1 MIFFVGAPLS
11 VLNFWSAVEMRLK
24 IPSDNYHIY
33 MERNVTMVQKQ
44 HEDSQSA
51 WFYQVLP
58 WKTQTIKINIFEQTC
73 VGILTRDSYKISLM
87 VKNVDYSF
95 CKYYFISRSCF
106 LINFR
111 ELHITIIWNS
121 NRNVKYFFPR
131 NRIFL
136 KINFNKNLHLKF
148 FASNWLAIDCRSS

>member
-1 MIFFVGAPLS
+1 MLFFVGAPLS

-58 WKTQTIKINIFEQTC
+58 WKTQTIKINIFEPTC

-87 VKNVDYSF
+87 IKNVDYSF
-95 CKYYFISRSCF
+95 CKYFIIY
-106 LINFR
+106 L
-111 ELHITIIWNS
+111 EL
-121 NRNVKYFFPR
+121 
-131 NRIFL
+131 L
-136 KINFNKNLHLKF
+136 
-148 FASNWLAIDCRSS
+148 

>member
-95 CKYYFISRSCF
+95 CKYYFIQGPRRLGVRGVQKPPTFCEQRRGNKENFVRSYGSF
-106 LINFR
+106 G
-111 ELHITIIWNS
+111 
-121 NRNVKYFFPR
+121 
-131 NRIFL
+131 
-136 KINFNKNLHLKF
+136 KI
-148 FASNWLAIDCRSS
+148 